1 MQRAR
6 GFIIGC
12 ANRVTLISWE
22 AEHTEHQ
29 IGQAFIDKNHIV
41 GILHTGYK
49 AIGYNII
56 YTIQARWVIR
66 GTQMFVLTCFWKN
79 YNFAISTESSVVCAV
94 NGKSTLLQSHAITL
108 PYFASFTRGEVG
120 GGWDFV
126 GLFQQTPL
134 QRLLDTHGKTWVSL
148 LWGHCSCLLGPG
160 EHKVLLCPPG
170 VYFPVLCKY
179 WKLQGGVN
187 GDLLQEGLCHTQVCC
202 SQSPC
207 PCASSLLTPICTGDT
222 RT

>member
-1 MQRAR
+1 MQRAS
-6 GFIIGC
+6 GLIIGC

-41 GILHTGYK
+41 SILHTGYK

-79 YNFAISTESSVVCAV
+79 HNFAISTESSVVCAV

-120 GGWDFV
+120 GGGFRWSFSTDTSPE
-126 GLFQQTPL
+126 TPRHSWENL
-134 QRLLDTHGKTWVSL
+134 GQSLMGSL
-148 LWGHCSCLLGPG
+148 LLSPG
-160 EHKVLLCPPG
+160 SWWAQGSVVPSRSL
-170 VYFPVLCKY
+170 FPSAV
-179 WKLQGGVN
+179 
-187 GDLLQEGLCHTQVCC
+187 
-202 SQSPC
+202 
-207 PCASSLLTPICTGDT
+207 
-222 RT
+222 